1 MGSRRNDDQRTH
13 VPFPNVVIPQRLGR
27 EISAAWPGV
36 RSGWPAVRLAG
47 FLLAVGLP
55 LLYFP
60 LAVDRLGGDYLLP
73 FLGLFLLNVVALVI
87 GYDHAQV

>member
-13 VPFPNVVIPQRLGR
+13 VPFPNVAIPQRLGR
-27 EISAAWPGV
+27 EISAA
-36 RSGWPAVRLAG
+36 WPAVRLAG